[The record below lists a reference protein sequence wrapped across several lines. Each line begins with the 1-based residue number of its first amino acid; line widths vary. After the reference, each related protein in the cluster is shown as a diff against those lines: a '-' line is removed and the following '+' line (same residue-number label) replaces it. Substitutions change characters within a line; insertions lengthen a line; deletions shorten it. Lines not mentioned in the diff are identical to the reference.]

1 MDIWSKHQTEFLG
14 DSLSF
19 WKHTYHR
26 IKNAKKYALMFI
38 RYEEKILMEVLYFLG
53 WPIKSRIGGLL
64 IVLYFKKSS
73 STSNKIRAH
82 ILQDALS
89 AFFVLKLDTLNQ
101 RSV

>member
-1 MDIWSKHQTEFLG
+1 
-14 DSLSF
+14 
-19 WKHTYHR
+19 
-26 IKNAKKYALMFI
+26 MFI
-38 RYEEKILMEVLYFLG
+38 RYEEKNPYGGTLYFLG

-82 ILQDALS
+82 TLQDALS

-101 RSV
+101 RSVQVHPQI